1 MPVDLKAGFGRRD
14 VVLLTLDA
22 LRYDVAVAAQTPVL
36 AGLVGAWERRH
47 SPATFTLPA
56 HEAIFAGF
64 FPTPVDRPDAVRPI
78 AMRFPG
84 SRSTGPAT
92 LVLNAPCLVR
102 GYAAAGYRTI
112 CVGGTGFFDPTHPIG
127 AALTARFDVVVR
139 TPAMGVGSPT
149 SPRAQLDAAADLL
162 DTCPPDQR
170 ALLFVNLSATHPP
183 TRPFLRGAREE
194 STATQAAALVAIDRA
209 LPTLLAA
216 IDRRGGASL
225 IMGADHGT
233 CFGED
238 GVVGHR
244 VPHPKVWEV
253 PWAEVERT
261 AMGATFAP
269 ETP

>member
-1 MPVDLKAGFGRRD
+1 MAVDLKRGLGRRD

-22 LRYDVAVAAQTPVL
+22 LRYDVAVAAHEAGSTPHL
-36 AGLVGAWERRH
+36 SALIGGWERRH

-64 FPTPVDRPDAVRPI
+64 FPSPADDPAAARPI

-84 SRSTGPAT
+84 SRSIGPAT
-92 LVLNAPCLVR
+92 LVMDAPCLVR

-112 CVGGTGFFDPTHPIG
+112 CVGGTGFFDPSHPIG
-127 AALTARFDVVVR
+127 RSLSARFAEVAYTR
-139 TPAMGVGSPT
+139 AMGVGSPT
-149 SPRAQLDAAADLL
+149 SPRAQLDAAAALL
-162 DTCPPDQR
+162 DGVPAAQR

-194 STATQAAALVAIDRA
+194 STATQAAALAAIDRA

-216 IDRRGGASL
+216 IDRRGGAAVL
-225 IMGADHGT
+225 IGADHGT

-238 GVVGHR
+238 GVFGHR

-253 PWAEVERT
+253 PWAEVER
-261 AMGATFAP
+261 
-269 ETP
+269 